1 MLTDHGLGNLEL
13 DQSIIFLVEPKESVQ
28 KLNQNAVL
36 VNVLKI
42 NIIDELFLATVA
54 SVDS

>member
-13 DQSIIFLVEPKESVQ
+13 DQAIIFLVELKESMQ
-28 KLNQNAVL
+28 KLNQNGSS
-36 VNVLKI
+36 VNLLKI
-42 NIIDELFLATVA
+42 KMISEFILTAAT